1 MIIHK
6 FENHKICSIHQ
17 LKQVEINPTA
27 AKMSDIFKGKR
38 TPMEYCG

>member
-1 MIIHK
+1 MIIRK
-6 FENHKICSIHQ
+6 FENHETCFNHWI
-17 LKQVEINPTA
+17 KQVEINPTA